1 MVKEVHVIRG
11 TSGIVFLENLGF
23 CESREDWMIQTELV
37 LEELETWQVITME
50 TWIKYLITG
59 IIIVYGE
66 LRIKKY
72 VSQH

>member
-1 MVKEVHVIRG
+1 
-11 TSGIVFLENLGF
+11 
-23 CESREDWMIQTELV
+23 MIQTELD